1 MSWKHDLGGQ
11 LRTARL
17 AMHITQDQLAR
28 HLNVS
33 RQMIIRY
40 EAGSAAPGYDK
51 LSLAASI
58 LAVEF
63 EVLDLKITTRNENKS
78 TPPILQSMPKQL
90 SFDYNRSRSFQNVV
104 VKITPHKGR
113 LLITADIPA

>member
-1 MSWKHDLGGQ
+1 MSWKHDLGEQ

-17 AMHITQDQLAR
+17 AARITQDELAR

-33 RQMIIRY
+33 RQMIIKY
-40 EAGSAAPGYDK
+40 EAGSAAPRYDK

-58 LAVEF
+58 LDVEF
-63 EVLDLKITTRNENKS
+63 EVLDLKIVALGKNRS
-78 TPPILQSMPKQL
+78 TPPVLQSMPKQL
-90 SFDYNRSRSFQNVV
+90 SFDYNRSRSFQNAV